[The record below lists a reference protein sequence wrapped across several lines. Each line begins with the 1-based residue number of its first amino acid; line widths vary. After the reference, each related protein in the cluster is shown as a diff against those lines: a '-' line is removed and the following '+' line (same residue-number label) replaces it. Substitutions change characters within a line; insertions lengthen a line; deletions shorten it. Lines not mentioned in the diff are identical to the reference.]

1 MGGIYKRKG
10 NSAKNK
16 THHRLLK
23 TRGYTRANDQ
33 IHDDLKPENIQ
44 KWQH

>member
-16 THHRLLK
+16 FHHRMLK
-23 TRGYTRANDQ
+23 TKSYKRANDQ
-33 IHDDLKPENIQ
+33 IHEDIKPENI
-44 KWQH
+44 

>member
-16 THHRLLK
+16 IHHRLIK
-23 TRGYTRANDQ
+23 TKGYKRAND
-33 IHDDLKPENIQ
+33 
-44 KWQH
+44 